1 MTVWLAIECPHCHST
16 NVVKNGFSG
25 EGKQR
30 YLCQNNQC
38 DRRSFI
44 RDYSYKGCRKEV
56 KKKIPKMVVNGSG
69 IRDTARVLEISPIT
83 VALELKKNAS

>member
-16 NVVKNGFSG
+16 DVVKNGFSG

-30 YLCQNNQC
+30 YFCQNKSC
-38 DRRSFI
+38 ERRSFI
-44 RDYSYKGCRKEV
+44 RDYSYNGCRKEV
-56 KKKIPKMVVNGSG
+56 KKQIPKMVVNGSG

-83 VALELKKNAS
+83 VASELKKSED